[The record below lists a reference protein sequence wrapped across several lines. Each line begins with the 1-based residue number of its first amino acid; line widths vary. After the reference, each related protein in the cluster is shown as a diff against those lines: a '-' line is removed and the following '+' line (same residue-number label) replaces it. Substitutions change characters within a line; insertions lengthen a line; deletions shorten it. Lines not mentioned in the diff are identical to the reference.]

1 MSSRF
6 KFLRR
11 VRIHGG
17 ECDAVA
23 RALHHEA
30 QKGALTQVEQ
40 TLISD
45 EKAFLSQA
53 DLERVF
59 GSTSFER
66 KQMSTK
72 TSIKRIALVA
82 VSALGVGLLSV
93 VPAKAAD
100 STLLASSVT
109 GTVVAPASTATAT
122 GTFSVNLREL
132 AAATWTSGV
141 TAITL
146 VPADEFG
153 TTTTCAIKANDDGTP
168 YGTVSVTGT
177 SDSMYS
183 SVASLPTLS
192 VASGALTVT
201 VGTTTAGQIED
212 IRISGLVVKCS
223 NAAPVGRIFLKVTAG
238 GASIKAAK
246 VSLTGTVN
254 QAAVATDTSVAVRF
268 SGSASF
274 PVFAAYEAVNNVA
287 AAFVS
292 DTGAQVRETT
302 NAITASPLWGTT
314 PVVTAA
320 ALATDL
326 VTKAGHSLR
335 TGDYV
340 YVDVVGGATGL
351 TAATTYRAVVNDANT
366 FYLVAATAAPIPAN
380 AINITANGAPTILY
394 VGAGIPATL
403 GLAGAAANYNVGSTV
418 TLPASAATV
427 DAYGAATSTVWLG
440 KIGDVNATYKY
451 YTTGTQAVAGT
462 GISFTTTA
470 TAGQISIDDVTG
482 GAIVDG
488 GVTPPTVAV
497 TLTNGVFY
505 SAPTVGGATIAST
518 QTYPNATLN
527 LKTITGNITITGTYR
542 FDAGVA
548 AGSYLTFA
556 VAVTNDTAPTGY
568 IPSALVA
575 PSLNRI
581 GLLSGASLA
590 TATLP
595 SLTIA
600 TPGSVLNPVT
610 VTETT
615 AGLWKPG
622 TDVAIC
628 FTDASGDLFYTAKG
642 NIPWATVTSGDLKL
656 AGNVSTLKGAMRNG
670 SDVTANT
677 LYNNAV
683 ANQCVV
689 WTVYSASTTA
699 STITVYGSNADASA
713 AGTTGP
719 VMSTGVAA
727 GNGLVGAF
735 GGGNASAL
743 GGGTG
748 NMVLLA
754 ASNVFNRVNAP
765 AYSVTT
771 GTVPAITAPGTAQS
785 YADVTI
791 TEAAKGTFAAGAV
804 TVSLTDSIG
813 AASTAAS
820 LSAAVGANAPV
831 VTQTNAASDI
841 AWTYAVAGNTVTIT
855 VVTPSS
861 LAPATFK
868 VTNLKA
874 NTIGVN
880 AAGVATSNS
889 DLYVTATGGGL
900 LGQIYT
906 VQGATTTSS
915 ATSTADALLALAK
928 AIGTGKDA
936 NAAADAALEA
946 TDAANAATDA
956 ANLAAEAADAAT
968 MAAQDAKDAADA
980 ATAAVEALAQQVST
994 MIDALKAQLATLAAT
1009 VAKIAKKV
1017 KA

>member
-1 MSSRF
+1 
-6 KFLRR
+6 
-11 VRIHGG
+11 
-17 ECDAVA
+17 
-23 RALHHEA
+23 
-30 QKGALTQVEQ
+30 
-40 TLISD
+40 
-45 EKAFLSQA
+45 
-53 DLERVF
+53 
-59 GSTSFER
+59 
-66 KQMSTK
+66 MSTK

-100 STLLASSVT
+100 STLTSSSVT

-168 YGTVSVTGT
+168 FGTVSVTGT

-183 SVASLPTLS
+183 SVANLPTLS

-201 VGTTTAGQIED
+201 VGTTTASQIED
-212 IRISGLVVKCS
+212 IRIAGLVVKCS
-223 NAAPVGRIFLKVTAG
+223 AAAPVGRIFLKVTAG

-254 QAAVATDTSVAVRF
+254 QYADGTIPATSVAVRF
-268 SGSASF
+268 SGSANF

-292 DTGAQVRETT
+292 DTGSQVRETT
-302 NAITASPLWGTT
+302 TGITPSPLWGTT
-314 PVVTAA
+314 PVATTTS
-320 ALATDL
+320 ALDV
-326 VTKAGHSLR
+326 VTKAGHGLR

-340 YVDVVGGATGL
+340 YVATVAGATGL
-351 TAATTYRAVVNDANT
+351 TAATTYRAVVLTANT
-366 FYLVAATAAPIPAN
+366 FYLTPYTAAPIAAN
-380 AINITANGAPTILY
+380 RVTISAIGAPTMLY
-394 VGAGIPATL
+394 VGAGIPAVL
-403 GLAGAAANYNVGSTV
+403 GVGGGITANYNVGSTV

-427 DAYGAATSTVWLG
+427 DAFGPATSTVWLG

-451 YTTGTQAVAGT
+451 FTTGTQAVAGT

-470 TAGQISIDDVTG
+470 SAGQINIQDVTG

-488 GVTPPTVAV
+488 GITPPTVAV
-497 TLTNGVFY
+497 TLTNGQFW
-505 SAPTVGGATIAST
+505 SAPTVTGASIVST
-518 QTYPNATLN
+518 QTYPSATLN
-527 LKTITGNITITGTYR
+527 LKTITSDITILGTYR

-556 VAVTNDTAPTGY
+556 VAVTNDTMPTGY
-568 IPSALVA
+568 VPSALAA
-575 PSLNRI
+575 PSLNRV

-600 TPGSVLNPVT
+600 TPGAVLNPIT
-610 VTETT
+610 VSETT

-628 FTDASGDLFYTAKG
+628 FPSVAGGGTQDRFYTAKG
-642 NIPWATVTSGDLKL
+642 NIPWATVTTGDLKL
-656 AGNVSTLKGAMRNG
+656 AGNVTTLKGAMRNG
-670 SDVTANT
+670 NDVSQAAGYATAS
-677 LYNNAV
+677 

-719 VMSTGVAA
+719 VMSTGLAA

-743 GGGTG
+743 SGGTG

-765 AYSVTT
+765 AFSVTT

-791 TEAAKGTFAAGAV
+791 TEAAKGTFAAGLV

-813 AASTAAS
+813 AGSSAAS
-820 LSAAVGANAPV
+820 LSSAVGANAPV

-841 AWTYAVAGNTVTIT
+841 AWTYSVVANTVYIT

-861 LAPATFK
+861 VAPATFK

-880 AAGVATSNS
+880 GAGVATSNS
-889 DLYVTATGGGL
+889 DLFVTATGAGL